1 MKLYGLGSRLLQ
13 QGLEFW
19 EGKGHYITKGV
30 IILPISLGWVTVVLL
45 SQKER
50 ESLGQMTD

>member
-1 MKLYGLGSRLLQ
+1 MKQYGLGARLLH

-19 EGKGHYITKGV
+19 KGKGHSITKGV
-30 IILPISLGWVTVVLL
+30 ITLPISLAWLNVVPL